1 MSSLISILTDF
12 KNHVTKHFY
21 LDANGKLVKTS
32 PEHITNGTIE
42 SHLVDVQ
49 GLIEIITNL
58 NSHQCLCLGA
68 LEKFDT
74 KQPIK
79 CLAAATDGF
88 AARTKKFLDYRGG
101 NSWVLLDFDESG
113 KSPADAIQLLSTIDP
128 QLTKASL
135 VVVPSSSSYLYKN
148 TGEEILGVGNYHIF
162 IECEGDGVKYVHK
175 LFDKMLL
182 NGYGIPHVTK
192 AGTVVIKTLFDRS
205 TASYEREIFN
215 ASPMLDANLVSKR
228 LEHIEFQE
236 GTPIVEADLPDVTPE
251 EHLKLRQLY
260 IELRES
266 VSAES
271 SARREEY
278 NEERAA
284 NRARVKNTSKLYEL
298 AAIQNQSTI
307 YTKTGTPIVELLS
320 NEILKDND
328 GNDFFARDILI
339 DPTEE
344 PIKIP
349 SVDNP
354 YRRGDKQRNL
364 VGRGC
369 ATILPGFRIYDHS
382 NYGILYT
389 VRWEAEDLIEFMN
402 STQFSV
408 DDKKLVWRMISVNQ
422 QQLASATTDSEIS
435 EIADAVKN
443 ALATVSGSGVSKEKA
458 TIKKKLNPASDPDI
472 KEDEIELSFNA
483 QYGVGVMGGKTVV
496 ISESWNKSIE
506 AYETV
511 IAKPFELETFYRNQQ
526 VRTPGQTGTRSAF
539 AAWMDTADRNTF
551 GDIYFEPVP
560 YLVRKPNSQRIIQQG
575 GSYNLY
581 TGIVADTS
589 KAVHPERILW
599 HLENVWCSGKQ
610 DEFEYLCGWLAHLF
624 QHPNRVNGTALVLQ
638 SIPGA
643 GKNIIIDNCIV
654 KPFGQ
659 HAMSTTRKDDFLG
672 KFNKQLGLNVFLY
685 ANESIWAGD
694 HSDKNAIKT
703 LITDAYRSI
712 ELKGIDAVKARNYSN
727 VIFGSNGAWVMNI
740 ESQDR
745 RFCYLT
751 VSGVKAKDSGYF
763 EKLSDEIKN
772 GGIEGFVKY
781 FLEYDISGFD
791 ITDIPVGNMKQRN
804 ADMIRSSHPTIRF
817 FLALL
822 DEESST
828 DVVYDMSP
836 KLKTIRQWHSSQ
848 TEPMIMSREH
858 FFDMY
863 TTYAKYHQM
872 GTGYDDA
879 VTFQRELET
888 AGYLAPS
895 LFPETHEGYAIVPV
909 VSEDGKRR
917 EWKIKSVKE
926 CRKLIFKTEEY

>member
-1 MSSLISILTDF
+1 MPSLISVLTDF

-21 LDANGKLVKTS
+21 LDSNGKLVKTS

-49 GLIEIITNL
+49 GLIQIITNL

-68 LEKFDT
+68 LEEYHEQ
-74 KQPIK
+74 QPIK
-79 CLAAATDGF
+79 CLAAASDKF
-88 AARTKKFLDYRGG
+88 ASRTKKFLDYRGD

-113 KSPADAIQLLSTIDP
+113 KSPDEALELLSEIDP
-128 QLTKASL
+128 QISDAAL

-148 TGEEILGVGNYHIF
+148 TGEEIIGEGNYHIF

-182 NGYGIPHVTK
+182 SGYGIPHVTK

-215 ASPMLDANLVSKR
+215 ASPMLDANLLSRR
-228 LEHIEFQE
+228 LDHIAYQE
-236 GTPIVEADLPDVTPE
+236 GKPLVESALADITPE
-251 EHLKLRQLY
+251 EHLKLRQIY

-266 VSAES
+266 VRQES
-271 SARREEY
+271 ERKRDEY

-320 NEILKDND
+320 NEVLKDND

-354 YRRGDKQRNL
+354 YRRGDANRNL

-369 ATILPGFRIYDHS
+369 ATILPGYRIYDHS
-382 NYGILYT
+382 NYGILYV

-402 STQFSV
+402 STQFAV
-408 DDKKLVWRMISVNQ
+408 DDKKLVWRLISMNQ

-443 ALATVSGSGVSKEKA
+443 ALASVAGSGVSKEKA
-458 TIKKKLNPASDPDI
+458 TIKKKLNPAADPDI
-472 KEDEIELSFNA
+472 KEDEMELGFNS

-496 ISESWNKSIE
+496 ISETWNKSIE
-506 AYETV
+506 AYETI

-551 GDIYFEPVP
+551 DSIYFEPVP
-560 YLVRKPNSQRIIQQG
+560 HLVRKPNTQRIVQQG

-581 TGIVADTS
+581 TGIVADMDRAI
-589 KAVHPERILW
+589 KPEKILW
-599 HLENVWCSGKQ
+599 HLENVWCSGNK
-610 DEFEYLCGWLAHLF
+610 DEFEYLCGWIAHLF
-624 QHPNRVNGTALVLQ
+624 QYPNRVNGTALVLQ

-643 GKNIIIDNCIV
+643 GKNIIIDNCMV

-659 HAMSTTRKDDFLG
+659 HALSTTRKDDFLG

-694 HSDKNAIKT
+694 HGDKNAIKT
-703 LITDAYRSI
+703 LITDAWRTI

-727 VIFGSNGAWVMNI
+727 VIFGSNGAWVMNV
-740 ESQDR
+740 EAQDR

-751 VSGVKAKDSGYF
+751 VSGAKAKDSAYF
-763 EKLSDEIKN
+763 EELSNEIHN
-772 GGIEGFVKY
+772 GGVEGFVRY
-781 FLEYDISGFD
+781 FLEYDITDFD
-791 ITDIPVGNMKQRN
+791 INNVPAGNLKQRN
-804 ADMIRSSHPTIRF
+804 SDMVRSSHQTMRF
-817 FLALL
+817 FLTLV
-822 DEESST
+822 EEGSST
-828 DVVYDMSP
+828 DVVYDLSQ
-836 KLKTIRQWHSSQ
+836 KLKTLRAWHSG
-848 TEPMIMSREH
+848 EVDHMIMSREH

-863 TTYAKYHQM
+863 MTYAKYHGM
-872 GTGYDDA
+872 GSGYDDA

-888 AGYLAPS
+888 SGFLAPDVDCKD
-895 LFPETHEGYAIVPV
+895 PENYAILPV
-909 VSEDGKRR
+909 VEEGKRALY
-917 EWKIKSVKE
+917 IKDRKE
-926 CRKLIFKTEEY
+926 CRKLIFKVEEK